1 MADKI
6 THDMTYVGFGDEKLP
21 GQLKYATDAKWNA
34 DQPVA
39 QADDWEYLQQG
50 PYVLEA
56 KPGTFADGKKV
67 LTEGRFI
74 STKFLRKRFP
84 DCGPGRELVVRARAT
99 TPDTKRVE
107 LAIIETDGKVWGTE
121 LELTEDGREIRLP
134 FSKLRYFS
142 HWGNVPVFKPGW
154 KPDCRQ
160 FKNLRFCYGAWLCP
174 KATDKAHG
182 LEVSSVK
189 VVQ

>member
-1 MADKI
+1 MS
-6 THDMTYVGFGDEKLP
+6 TCRSKLALASVC
-21 GQLKYATDAKWNA
+21 GLAFASFA
-34 DQPVA
+34 A
-39 QADDWEYLQQG
+39 GGAWEYLQQG
-50 PYVLEA
+50 PYVLQA
-56 KPGTFADGKKV
+56 KAGTFA
-67 LTEGRFI
+67 
-74 STKFLRKRFP
+74 
-84 DCGPGRELVVRARAT
+84 
-99 TPDTKRVE
+99 
-107 LAIIETDGKVWGTE
+107 DGKVWGTE

-142 HWGNVPVFKPGW
+142 HWGNVPAFKPGW